1 MVVKREQSTRKRRSK
16 LESSGSI
23 KVIDMKKNYKMDRQD
38 MDGLPWIEEVL
49 DGVREKRQRMMMI
62 ESRKIKLVG
71 HIIRHNSST
80 TKIF

>member
-23 KVIDMKKNYKMDRQD
+23 KVIDMKKNYKIDRQD